1 MTTGRP
7 VSSATQAAAP
17 AAGGRP
23 PLRVAAV
30 QLSPVTGDVAGNAAD
45 HARWVARAAESG
57 ARVVL
62 FPELSL
68 TGYDPDLI
76 DLHRIRVDPGDP
88 RLEPLRQA
96 CRAHGV
102 HAFVGAPVTEPRPV
116 AVGAGSAPDGPPRIG
131 MLHIDIA
138 GRDRVAYLKRY
149 LDVGEIGIF
158 GPGVSD
164 AVLPLGGWRAGLAIG
179 RDINV
184 ADHHSRLAYAGVEL
198 YLVSGL
204 YVIGAEQRLAEQ
216 MAAATRHGKWVVLAQ
231 FCGGTGGGPACGG
244 SGAWAPGGQQVMQLG
259 QEAGLVLVDVDLAQS
274 ARSAG
279 T

>member
-1 MTTGRP
+1 M
-7 VSSATQAAAP
+7 
-17 AAGGRP
+17 
-23 PLRVAAV
+23 
-30 QLSPVTGDVAGNAAD
+30 QLSPVTGDVGANAVD
-45 HARWVARAAESG
+45 HARWVAEAAASG
-57 ARVVL
+57 ARVVV
-62 FPELSL
+62 FPQLSL

-88 RLEPLRQA
+88 RLEPLRRA
-96 CRAHGV
+96 CRHHGV

-131 MLHIDIA
+131 TLHIDIA

-158 GPGVSD
+158 GPGVND
-164 AVLPLGGWRAGLAIG
+164 AVLPIGGWRLGLATG
-179 RDINV
+179 RDVTV
-184 ADHHSRLAYAGVEL
+184 ADHHSRLAYAGVEVS
-198 YLVSGL
+198 LVSGL

-244 SGAWAPGGQQVMQLG
+244 SGVWAPGGHRVRQLG
-259 QEAGLVLVDVDLAQS
+259 QEPGVVLVDVDLAQGV
-274 ARSAG
+274 RTAG
-279 T
+279 S